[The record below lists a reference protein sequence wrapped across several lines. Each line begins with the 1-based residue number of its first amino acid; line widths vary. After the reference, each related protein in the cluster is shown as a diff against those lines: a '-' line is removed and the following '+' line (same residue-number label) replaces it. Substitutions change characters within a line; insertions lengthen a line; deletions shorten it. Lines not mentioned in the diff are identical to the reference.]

1 MLKIMSLDLAS
12 TVKPK
17 DNNYKSN
24 SCNFGNGGDLS
35 IKTNQFKN
43 I

>member
-12 TVKPK
+12 TVKSK
-17 DNNYKSN
+17 DNYNTSN
-24 SCNFGNGGDLS
+24 AGKYGDIN
-35 IKTNQFKN
+35 IKTISNKN